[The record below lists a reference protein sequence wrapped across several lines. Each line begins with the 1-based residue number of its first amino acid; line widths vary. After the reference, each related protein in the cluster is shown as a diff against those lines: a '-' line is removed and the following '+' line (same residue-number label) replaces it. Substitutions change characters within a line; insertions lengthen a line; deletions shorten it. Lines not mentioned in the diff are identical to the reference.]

1 MNVTKRTTVQD
12 IQCVLLGRLGFS
24 YTLIRKRTGLT
35 NGQIALRLKQ
45 TKSQVK
51 LYRLGESR
59 IAERVIEA
67 STADTKRLLNEI
79 RAEMKQLA
87 APA

>member
-1 MNVTKRTTVQD
+1 MNVTNRTTVAD
-12 IQCVLLGRLGFS
+12 IQCVLLGLGFS
-24 YTLIRKRTGLT
+24 YTLIRQRTGLT

-87 APA
+87 APV